1 MKTIDTQLYERV
13 TNFWGPL
20 VDQFEVSGV
29 GASVNAVWSKI
40 SETTI
45 NLLKL
50 IFFKIQSDPA
60 LCKSITDP

>member
-1 MKTIDTQLYERV
+1 MKTIDPQLYERV

-20 VDQFEVSGV
+20 VDQFAVRG
-29 GASVNAVWSKI
+29 GANVNAVWRQI